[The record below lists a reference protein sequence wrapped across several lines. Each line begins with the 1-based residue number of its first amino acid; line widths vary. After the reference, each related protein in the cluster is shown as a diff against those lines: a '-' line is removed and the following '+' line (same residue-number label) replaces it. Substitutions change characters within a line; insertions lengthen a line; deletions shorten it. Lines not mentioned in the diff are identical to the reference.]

1 MYLRIIIYIVQSINQ
16 PIYLYLSIN
25 LSLFVCGLFVSLYI
39 HINQFV
45 FNHQEIIIR
54 VVHSHKNTFTMK
66 ILLYLV
72 ISCLALI
79 VTTLHAEEI
88 EVSADG
94 EIIQQH
100 YATTTTTTTSLEK
113 QVQELRE
120 RVDEL
125 ERYVY
130 SSKSTRTN
138 TISSSDKKFEDH
150 VVLRHDIEIEFD
162 FTIISILSLHRR
174 RAMYDRAK
182 KRRHDMPQTLIL
194 IGDREGRLH
203 VRFPNGTKINS
214 TPMETGHKTPIIHLR
229 YDFADRSEP
238 TIVTVAE
245 DGSVHV
251 NRVTLFAHNRL
262 LLGRWRR
269 RLKDN
274 EEEEEKKE
282 APKKPQGVSMTM
294 ELESVLVDT
303 SERTG
308 ESTTLTA
315 IENVYV
321 REKHLV
327 LLGDSSGRIRV
338 FDVNGTVLTVVE
350 KPSFQENEELSPV
363 ADVKQI
369 GSRVAFAIGRHVQ
382 IFDVMASP
390 ERSLRCPPTPSTITS
405 ISFDLL
411 RPSYLFVSTADSIL
425 TYRMSGK
432 GRKLSEY
439 TCQIIH
445 RATDVENEK
454 DVIFS
459 GMESRTESVRGYVVR
474 WSSSSGS

>member
-1 MYLRIIIYIVQSINQ
+1 MNTKTKQ
-16 PIYLYLSIN
+16 
-25 LSLFVCGLFVSLYI
+25 
-39 HINQFV
+39 
-45 FNHQEIIIR
+45 
-54 VVHSHKNTFTMK
+54 NTFTMK
-66 ILLYLV
+66 ILLCLV
-72 ISCLALI
+72 ISCLALV

-113 QVQELRE
+113 QVKELRE

-274 EEEEEKKE
+274 EEEEEEEKE

-474 WSSSSGS
+474 WSSIYIYIYFSLSLSLSLSLSELYLNQHVQQYRYTWNI